1 VETIFDSPPLIDLKE
16 QFMPRPVLG
25 IDLGTTYSCVASLDE
40 NMRVS
45 VLPNQEGDLTTP
57 SVVFFETGGN
67 VIVGKFAKN
76 ELKSEQDRVVALI
89 KRHMG
94 EEGYTV
100 SVAGQ
105 DRYPQEVSAVI
116 LRQVVEDA
124 LVALGVEVPANGPL
138 ADVVITVPAYFGAAE
153 RQATRDAGQMAGL
166 NVLNIINEPT
176 AAAIAYGLV
185 SADRDRTVL
194 VYDLGG
200 GTFDVTIIQVSPT
213 EIRVVA
219 TGGDHRLGGADW
231 DARLVTL
238 IAEKFR
244 EQHPDAPDPL
254 SDLDAAGSIELFA
267 EEAKK
272 ALTRRDSYTDTV
284 IAGGERARIELTRQ
298 ELEDSTADLIGRTLD
313 FTKDVLGH
321 ARDKGVD
328 RIDDLLLVG
337 GMSHSPAVK
346 RRLVEEFPDLPTPQ
360 LADPDQIVAK
370 GAALFAASSVSETD
384 GSTGGRAY
392 GLPGRTQLPNIVDVT
407 SKGYG
412 VAVVRDPDRRTSDL
426 VVAWLINPND
436 EIPASPKQT
445 FYTIEDNQTSVD
457 IDVYESTTDVLS
469 EELDDN
475 LKLVS
480 GVLQGLPSGMPAN
493 QPIEVS
499 FNLGSDGILHI
510 TATASNGKV
519 LELKAKISGLVPEE
533 VKNAPLPAIRR

>member
-1 VETIFDSPPLIDLKE
+1 MT
-16 QFMPRPVLG
+16 RPVLG
-25 IDLGTTYSCVASLDE
+25 IDLGTTYSCVASLDQ
-40 NMRVS
+40 NQRVS

-57 SVVFFETGGN
+57 SVVFFEASGN
-67 VIVGKFAKN
+67 VLVGKFAKN
-76 ELKSEQDRVVALI
+76 ELKNEQDRVVALI

-94 EEGYTV
+94 EDGYTV
-100 SVAGQ
+100 EVNGKQ
-105 DRYPQEVSAVI
+105 RYPQEVSAII

-124 LVALGVEVPANGPL
+124 LAALSLEIPADGPL

-153 RQATRDAGQMAGL
+153 RQATRDAGEMAGL

-185 SADRDRTVL
+185 SAGKDRTVL

-200 GTFDVTIIQVSPT
+200 GTFDVTIIQVSAS

-244 EQHPDAPDPL
+244 EQHPDQDPL
-254 SDLDAAGSIELFA
+254 LDLDAAGTIELLA

-272 ALTRRDSYTDTV
+272 ALTRRESYPDTV
-284 IAGGERARIELTRQ
+284 TAGGERARIEITRQ
-298 ELEDSTADLIGRTLD
+298 ELEACTADLLGRTLD

-346 RRLVEEFPDLPTPQ
+346 QRLMAEFPDLPTPQ

-370 GAALFAASSVSETD
+370 GAALFAAHSVAESD
-384 GSTGGRAY
+384 GSAGGGSRGKR
-392 GLPGRTQLPNIVDVT
+392 GLPGESRLPTIVDVT

-412 VAVVRDPDRRTSDL
+412 VAVVRDKARSHTDL
-426 VVAWLINPND
+426 MVSWLIRPND
-436 EIPASPKQT
+436 EIPASPRET
-445 FYTIEDNQTSVD
+445 FYTIKDNQTAVE
-457 IDVYESTTDVLS
+457 IEVYESTTDILS
-469 EELDDN
+469 EELADN
-475 LKLVS
+475 LKLVD
-480 GVLQGLPSGMPAN
+480 GVLQGLPPGLPAD
-493 QPIEVS
+493 QPIDVS
-499 FNLGSDGILHI
+499 FNLGGDGMLHI
-510 TATASNGKV
+510 TATASNGKQ
-519 LELKAKISGLVPEE
+519 LKLNAKISGLVPDE
-533 VKNAPLPAIRR
+533 VKNAPLPPALR